1 MSHSP
6 FLLLVTRTSEP
17 NGYIDRRFRFVY
29 RCGFSQKIVGILNSE
44 EIEYTTFDILGDEG
58 VRQSTFFLSFFGL
71 DSRASPTDETI
82 PLEILC
88 AELKELNEWPTFPQ
102 LIIKGEF
109 CGGLDVIKEM
119 QESGELQEMIKG

>member
-58 VRQSTFFLSFFGL
+58 VRQSTFFLSFF
-71 DSRASPTDETI
+71 SASI
-82 PLEILC
+82 RGPLQLM
-88 AELKELNEWPTFPQ
+88 KPFRLNFVCRTER
-102 LIIKGEF
+102 IERMA
-109 CGGLDVIKEM
+109 DVPSVDH
-119 QESGELQEMIKG
+119 QR